1 MEGEKTLKRQWLGM
15 VFILLLF
22 VVSGC
27 GMHPAV
33 SGGGAAVQSMAPDGG
48 SRVLVV
54 YYSYSGHTRRAAE
67 RLALLTQ
74 GDLYEVQPAMGYTS
88 QPTLAF
94 LRSFGEVQLSSL
106 PDLAG
111 PLPDL
116 SGYQLILVGGPVWKG
131 KVARPLASWLAL
143 NDLSGKKV
151 APFWTYDGDDS
162 GYAADFAAQVGPVPT
177 DGLGLL
183 LVENMEPAAL
193 ETALENWLAEV
204 RPARPLPLPAK
215 PEKLNEAEDD

>member
-1 MEGEKTLKRQWLGM
+1 M
-15 VFILLLF
+15 
-22 VVSGC
+22 
-27 GMHPAV
+27 
-33 SGGGAAVQSMAPDGG
+33 
-48 SRVLVV
+48 
-54 YYSYSGHTRRAAE
+54 
-67 RLALLTQ
+67 
-74 GDLYEVQPAMGYTS
+74 
-88 QPTLAF
+88 
-94 LRSFGEVQLSSL
+94 
-106 PDLAG
+106 
-111 PLPDL
+111 
-116 SGYQLILVGGPVWKG
+116 
-131 KVARPLASWLAL
+131 
-143 NDLSGKKV
+143 

>member
-1 MEGEKTLKRQWLGM
+1 M
-15 VFILLLF
+15 VAYD
-22 VVSGC
+22 
-27 GMHPAV
+27 PAL
-33 SGGGAAVQSMAPDGG
+33 SAQ
-48 SRVLVV
+48 
-54 YYSYSGHTRRAAE
+54 AAE

-215 PEKLNEAEDD
+215 PEKSNEAEDD